1 MSDDQNGCECVNVSS
16 GMGLPWQYQFFT
28 ARIKATLNGCVCVCV
43 CSDISKSQVPAPAT
57 KVY

>member
-43 CSDISKSQVPAPAT
+43 CVCVVT
-57 KVY
+57 